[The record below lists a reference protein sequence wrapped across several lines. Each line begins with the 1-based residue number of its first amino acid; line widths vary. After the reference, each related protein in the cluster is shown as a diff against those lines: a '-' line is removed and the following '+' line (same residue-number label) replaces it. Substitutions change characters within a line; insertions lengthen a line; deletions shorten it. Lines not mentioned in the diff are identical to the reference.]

1 MTGELEPQRIVRL
14 ERDAVVVLD
23 QRRLP
28 EEEVELRC
36 TSAAEVAEAIRT
48 LAVRGAPAIGVAAAY
63 GMALAAER
71 GEDLDAAL
79 VTLGKS
85 RPTAVN
91 LRWALEAMRDEP
103 TRELAE
109 RIHADEVERC
119 RRMGAH
125 AVELFPE
132 GARVMTHCN
141 AGGLATGGYG
151 TALGAVRAAFDT
163 GRVSHVWVGE
173 TRPLL
178 QGGRLTAWELEQ
190 LGIPHAV
197 IADGAAASFMA
208 RGEVDLVVTGAD
220 RIAANGDTANKI
232 GTYGLA
238 VLASHPGVPLVV
250 VAPTSTLDPSAAT
263 GAEIPIEER
272 DPAEVSA
279 RFAARNPAF
288 DVTPGALVAVVV
300 TERGIHRAPYAESL
314 PRETAAVR

>member
-1 MTGELEPQRIVRL
+1 MTELTPHRILRL
-14 ERDAVVVLD
+14 EDDVLVVLD

-28 EEEVELRC
+28 DEEVDLRC
-36 TSAAEVAEAIRT
+36 RTTADVADAIRT
-48 LAVRGAPAIGVAAAY
+48 LAVRGAPAIGIAAAY
-63 GMALAAER
+63 AMALAAER
-71 GEDLDAAL
+71 GEDLDAA
-79 VTLGKS
+79 VETLAAS

-103 TRELAE
+103 TRARAE
-109 RIHADEVERC
+109 RIHDDAVERC

-125 AVELFPE
+125 ALALFPE
-132 GARVMTHCN
+132 GARVLTHCN

-151 TALGAVRAAFDT
+151 TALGAVRAAFEA

-178 QGGRLTAWELEQ
+178 QGARLTAWELEQ

-197 IADGAAASFMA
+197 ITDGAAASFMA
-208 RGEVDLVVTGAD
+208 RGEVDVVVTGAD

-238 VLASHPGVPLVV
+238 VLAAHHGLPLVV

-272 DPAEVSA
+272 DPEEVSS
-279 RFAARNPAF
+279 RFPARNPAF
-288 DVTPGALVAVVV
+288 DVTPGSLVSAIV
-300 TERGIHRAPYAESL
+300 TERGVHRLPYLDTL